1 MDDCLFCRIIKGKL
15 PAKIAYQDDLV
26 TAFHDIDPQAPVHI
40 LVVPNQHS
48 ESLAEMGDADAESL
62 GRVVEV
68 LNKVAEQAGV
78 AASGYRTLVNT
89 GPDANQIVMHTHFHL
104 LAGKPLGPM
113 LSAFID

>member
-1 MDDCLFCRIIKGKL
+1 MQTPK
-15 PAKIAYQDDLV
+15 A
-26 TAFHDIDPQAPVHI
+26 
-40 LVVPNQHS
+40 
-48 ESLAEMGDADAESL
+48 L

-68 LNKVAEQAGV
+68 LNKVAEQEGV

-113 LSAFID
+113 LSAVHRLIFNRKRRRPESGPKGTTWA